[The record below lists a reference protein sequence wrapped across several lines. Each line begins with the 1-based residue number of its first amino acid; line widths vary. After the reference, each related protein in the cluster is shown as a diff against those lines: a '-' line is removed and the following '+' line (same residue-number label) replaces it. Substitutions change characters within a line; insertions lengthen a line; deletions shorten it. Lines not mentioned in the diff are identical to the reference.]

1 MSAAAGSPRLVPVT
15 SAALDDLASFLERA
29 VRADAGGAVRLQ
41 VLGGRSGAGAA
52 PRPVLAVTVAPL
64 TAGARPPARL
74 PGQPEVP
81 TVLGMRFVALASA
94 GDDPLLDATVPVRGV
109 LDRLARSREGLSV
122 PPERVVGASWAGL
135 SPPRGDWSAS
145 GTVRPGALVHAA
157 SRGADHVAGGQA
169 RGTVWSAELPST
181 GGAPSG
187 MAFVAHVLGFLP
199 DAVSSS
205 EGPDI
210 NIGTDTDTDVDPDD
224 LTVLRSG
231 SWWRLVT
238 PGGHVVAR
246 RPASLTF

>member
-1 MSAAAGSPRLVPVT
+1 MSAAAGSSRLVPVT

-41 VLGGRSGAGAA
+41 VLGGRAGAGAE

-64 TAGARPPARL
+64 TAGARPPVRL
-74 PGQPEVP
+74 PGQPELP
-81 TVLGMRFVALASA
+81 TVLGMRFVALALA
-94 GDDPLLDATVPVRGV
+94 GDDPPLDATVPVRGV

-135 SPPRGDWSAS
+135 SPPRSDWSTS
-145 GTVRPGALVHAA
+145 GTVGPGALVEAA

-169 RGTVWSAELPST
+169 RGTVWSAELPGT

-187 MAFVAHVLGFLP
+187 TAFVAHVLGFLP
-199 DAVSSS
+199 DAASSGS
-205 EGPDI
+205 DV
-210 NIGTDTDTDVDPDD
+210 TTDVGPDD
-224 LTVLRSG
+224 LVVLRSG

-246 RPASLTF
+246 RPVSLTL